1 MIVSSSKQQQT
12 NEETMKV
19 IANLKLEVMKKLG
32 FVLLAGI
39 VALSACTDEAE
50 ETGIDESLT
59 DTALTDAEVD
69 AVYEDIDDLSS
80 LSLESTGNVL
90 GGKVADEEPT
100 DDRFC
105 EGIITFEGDKSG
117 GTITIDFGDGC
128 EDDFGNIRKGKIIIA
143 YTGPRFEPGS
153 TVITTLVDYSINDI
167 AIEGTRTLE
176 NISTSSVDY
185 PTFNITLVG
194 GKVTWPDETF
204 ATRDSDRVRVW
215 KRERNPR
222 EDAHLITGEANGVT
236 RRGVAYEMQILDT
249 LVYKRACRISRRARI
264 PVQGVKQ
271 IETEEKIITIDF
283 GDGECNRRFE
293 VICEGKTEDVT
304 VD

>member
-1 MIVSSSKQQQT
+1 
-12 NEETMKV
+12 MKM
-19 IANLKLEVMKKLG
+19 IANLNLEVMKKLG
-32 FVLLAGI
+32 FCLLASMF
-39 VALSACTDEAE
+39 VLVACTDEAE
-50 ETGIDESLT
+50 EVGIDGNLT
-59 DTALTDAEVD
+59 EAALTDAEVD

-80 LSLESTGNVL
+80 MSLESTGNVL
-90 GGKVADEEPT
+90 GGKISDDEPE

-105 EGIITFEGDKSG
+105 EGVVSFVGDKTG

-128 EDDFGNIRKGKIIIA
+128 EDANGNIRKGKIIIV

-153 TVITTLVDYSINDI
+153 TVVTTLVDYSINDI

-176 NISTSSVDY
+176 NISISTADY
-185 PTFNITLVG
+185 PTFHITLIG

-204 ATRDSDRVRVW
+204 ATRESDRVRVW

-222 EDAHLITGEANGVT
+222 EDSHLITGEASGMT
-236 RRGVAYEMQILDT
+236 RRGVQYEMQITDT

-264 PVQGVKQ
+264 PVQGQKQ
-271 IETEEKIITIDF
+271 IETENKLITINF
-283 GDGECNRRFE
+283 GEGECDRRFE
-293 VICEGKTEDVT
+293 VIVEGKTEDVT